1 MKYLVFIIF
10 IFFNLNSIAY
20 SNNIVYIDMNYI
32 LSNSNYGKSIFNEL
46 ENINKTNIKELET
59 KEKILKDLE
68 KKITN
73 QKNILSKEDLE
84 KKINDLKKKIVVFN
98 KNKDELSKEFNVY
111 KNKQITDFMKNIE
124 PLVSDYIKKNSI
136 TIVLDKKNVII
147 GEKDFDITLK
157 ILEIVDKNIN

>member
-1 MKYLVFIIF
+1 
-10 IFFNLNSIAY
+10 
-20 SNNIVYIDMNYI
+20 MNYI

-73 QKNILSKEDLE
+73 QKNILSKDDLE

>member
-1 MKYLVFIIF
+1 MKYLIVL
-10 IFFNLNSIAY
+10 IFFLNLTTIAY
-20 SNNIVYIDMNYI
+20 PKNIVYIDMNYI

-84 KKINDLKKKIVVFN
+84 KKINDLKKKIVIFN

>member
-1 MKYLVFIIF
+1 M
-10 IFFNLNSIAY
+10 NLTTIAY
-20 SNNIVYIDMNYI
+20 PNNIVYIDMNYI

>member
-1 MKYLVFIIF
+1 MKYLIVL
-10 IFFNLNSIAY
+10 IFFLNLTTIAY
-20 SNNIVYIDMNYI
+20 PNNIVYIDMNYI

-84 KKINDLKKKIVVFN
+84 KKINDLKKKIVIFN
-98 KNKDELSKEFNVY
+98 EDKDKLSKEFNII
-111 KNKQITDFMKNIE
+111 KNKRIDDFMKNME
-124 PLVSDYIKKNSI
+124 PLVADYIKDNSI
-136 TIVLDKKNVII
+136 NIVLDKKNVIM
-147 GEKDFDITLK
+147 GKKEQDITFI
-157 ILEIVDKNIN
+157 ILEIVNNSIK

>member
-1 MKYLVFIIF
+1 MKYLIVL
-10 IFFNLNSIAY
+10 IFFFLNLTTIAY
-20 SNNIVYIDMNYI
+20 PNNIVYIDMNYI

-73 QKNILSKEDLE
+73 QKNILSKDDLE

>member
-1 MKYLVFIIF
+1 MKYLIVL
-10 IFFNLNSIAY
+10 IFFFLNLTTIAY
-20 SNNIVYIDMNYI
+20 PNNIVYIDMNYI

-111 KNKQITDFMKNIE
+111 KNKQIKDFMKNIQ

>member
-1 MKYLVFIIF
+1 MKYLIVL
-10 IFFNLNSIAY
+10 IFFLNLTTIAY
-20 SNNIVYIDMNYI
+20 PKNIVYIDMNYI

-73 QKNILSKEDLE
+73 QKNILSKDDLE

>member
-1 MKYLVFIIF
+1 M
-10 IFFNLNSIAY
+10 NLTTIAY
-20 SNNIVYIDMNYI
+20 PNNIVYIDMNYI

-111 KNKQITDFMKNIE
+111 KNKQIKDFMKNIQ

>member
-1 MKYLVFIIF
+1 MKYLIVL
-10 IFFNLNSIAY
+10 IFFLNLTTIAY
-20 SNNIVYIDMNYI
+20 PNNIVYINMNYI

-46 ENINKTNIKELET
+46 ENINKTNIKELEI